1 MRSTDCSGSPIAQNT
16 GFTCKLRAQT
26 LFLSGLKDCYNRMIN
41 PHGHDLDAR
50 ARRLLRTLIAQYLVD
65 GEPVGSRTLSRSSG
79 LDVSPA
85 TIRNIMA
92 DLEDAGLVASP
103 HTSAGRVPTPRGLRL
118 FVDSLIEL
126 QPLPHDEMARLQREL
141 PPGPTTTLD
150 LLGNVS
156 TLLSAMTRFAGVV
169 TVPRQADFPLRHI
182 DFVALPDA
190 RVLVILVFTD
200 NQVQNRIVQL
210 AKPLGNSELEQAAN
224 YLNSQFAGLRLD
236 DIRTRLLT
244 ELRETS
250 SELNRLLASTVE
262 LATASFAPQAGG
274 SDVLVS
280 GQTNLMAYAELA
292 DLARLRELFDAFQQ
306 KNELLQLME
315 VCAKAPGVRLF
326 IGEESGFTALDG
338 CSVVTASYGVQGRV
352 LGAVGVIGPTRM
364 AYERVIPVVHATAGL
379 LSDALNRAA
388 TTL

>member
-1 MRSTDCSGSPIAQNT
+1 MTRS
-16 GFTCKLRAQT
+16 
-26 LFLSGLKDCYNRMIN
+26 
-41 PHGHDLDAR
+41 HDLDAR
-50 ARRLLRTLIAQYLVD
+50 ARRLLRTLIAQYLAD

-126 QPLPHDEMARLQREL
+126 QPLPREEMARLKREL
-141 PPGPTTTLD
+141 PPGPTTTRD

-156 TLLSAMTRFAGVV
+156 TLLSAMTHFAGVV
-169 TVPRQADFPLRHI
+169 TVPRQGDFPLRHI
-182 DFVALPDA
+182 DFVPLPDA
-190 RVLVILVFTD
+190 QVLVILVFSD

-210 AKPLGNSELEQAAN
+210 ARPLDGRELEQAAN
-224 YLNSQFAGLRLD
+224 YLNTHFAGLRVD
-236 DIRTRLLT
+236 DIRAHLLR
-244 ELRETS
+244 ELREAG
-250 SELNRLLASTVE
+250 SELNRLVASATE
-262 LATASFAPQAGG
+262 LAAASFAPQGG
-274 SDVLVS
+274 GEDVLVS
-280 GQTNLMAYAELA
+280 GQTNLMGYAELA
-292 DLARLRELFDAFQQ
+292 DLDRLRELFEAFQK

-315 VCAKAPGVRLF
+315 VCARAPGVRLF
-326 IGEESGFTALDG
+326 IGEESGFAALDG

-364 AYERVIPVVHATAGL
+364 AYERVIPVVQATAGL

-388 TTL
+388 TSL

>member
-1 MRSTDCSGSPIAQNT
+1 
-16 GFTCKLRAQT
+16 
-26 LFLSGLKDCYNRMIN
+26 MIT

-50 ARRLLRTLIAQYLVD
+50 ARRLLRTLIASYLVD

-126 QPLPHDEMARLQREL
+126 QPLPRAEMERLQREL

-169 TVPRQADFPLRHI
+169 TVPRQVDFPLRHI

-190 RVLVILVFTD
+190 QVLVILVFAD

-210 AKPLGNSELEQAAN
+210 AKPIGGSELEQAAN
-224 YLNSQFAGLRLD
+224 YLNSHFAGLRVD
-236 DIRTRLLT
+236 DIRTRLLA

-262 LATASFAPQAGG
+262 LATASFAPQAEGA
-274 SDVLVS
+274 DMLVS
-280 GQTNLMAYAELA
+280 GQTNLMGYSELA
-292 DLARLRELFDAFQQ
+292 DLQRLRELFEAFQQ

-338 CSVVTASYGVQGRV
+338 CSVVTASYGAQGRV

-364 AYERVIPVVHATAGL
+364 AYERVIPVVQATAGL

>member
-1 MRSTDCSGSPIAQNT
+1 MSFPTS
-16 GFTCKLRAQT
+16 
-26 LFLSGLKDCYNRMIN
+26 
-41 PHGHDLDAR
+41 HELDAR

-85 TIRNIMA
+85 TIRNIMS

-126 QPLPHDEMARLQREL
+126 QPLPREEMARLRREL
-141 PPGPTTTLD
+141 PPRPATTRD

-182 DFVALPDA
+182 DFVPLPEA
-190 RVLVILVFTD
+190 RVLVILVYAD

-210 AKPLGNSELEQAAN
+210 DRPLQGRELEQAAN
-224 YLNSQFAGLRLD
+224 YINTHFIGLRID
-236 DIRTRLLT
+236 DIRAHLRS
-244 ELRETS
+244 ELREAG
-250 SELNRLLASTVE
+250 SELNRLLASAME
-262 LATASFAPQAGG
+262 LAAASFAPETEDD
-274 SDVLVS
+274 DVLVS
-280 GQTNLMAYAELA
+280 GQTNLMACAELA
-292 DLARLRELFDAFQQ
+292 DLDRLRELFEAFQK

-315 VCAKAPGVRLF
+315 VCARAPGVRLF
-326 IGEESGFTALDG
+326 IGEESGFSALDG
-338 CSVVTASYGVQGRV
+338 CSVVTASYGAQGRV

-364 AYERVIPVVHATAGL
+364 AYERVIPVVQATAGL

-388 TTL
+388 TAS

>member
-1 MRSTDCSGSPIAQNT
+1 
-16 GFTCKLRAQT
+16 
-26 LFLSGLKDCYNRMIN
+26 MIN
-41 PHGHDLDAR
+41 PHGPDLDAR
-50 ARRLLRTLIAQYLVD
+50 TRRLLRTLIAQYLVD

-92 DLEDAGLVASP
+92 DLEDAGMVSSP
-103 HTSAGRVPTPRGLRL
+103 HTSAGRVPTPRGLLL

-126 QPLPHDEMARLQREL
+126 QPLPRDEMARLQREL
-141 PPGPTTTLD
+141 PPDQTSTLD
-150 LLGNVS
+150 LLGNAS

-169 TVPRQADFPLRHI
+169 TVPRQVDFPLRHI
-182 DFVALPDA
+182 DFVPLPDA

-210 AKPLGNSELEQAAN
+210 VKPLDSRELEQAAN
-224 YLNSQFAGLRLD
+224 YLNTQFAGFRVD
-236 DIRTRLLT
+236 DIRAHLLT
-244 ELRETS
+244 ELREAG
-250 SELNRLLASTVE
+250 SELNRLLSSTME

-274 SDVLVS
+274 NDVLVS
-280 GQTNLMAYAELA
+280 GQTNLMAYSELSN
-292 DLARLRELFDAFQQ
+292 LQRLRELFDAFQQ

-315 VCAKAPGVRLF
+315 VCARAPGVRLF

-338 CSVVTASYGVQGRV
+338 CSVVTASYGAQGRV

-364 AYERVIPVVHATAGL
+364 AYEKVIPVVQATAAL

>member
-1 MRSTDCSGSPIAQNT
+1 MTRS
-16 GFTCKLRAQT
+16 
-26 LFLSGLKDCYNRMIN
+26 
-41 PHGHDLDAR
+41 HDLDAR
-50 ARRLLRTLIAQYLVD
+50 ARRLLRTLIAQYLAD

-126 QPLPHDEMARLQREL
+126 QPLPREEMARLKREL
-141 PPGPTTTLD
+141 PPGPTTTRD

-156 TLLSAMTRFAGVV
+156 TLLSAMTHFAGVV
-169 TVPRQADFPLRHI
+169 TVPRQGDFPLRHI
-182 DFVALPDA
+182 DFVPLPDA
-190 RVLVILVFTD
+190 RVLVILVFSD

-210 AKPLGNSELEQAAN
+210 ARPLDGRELEKAAN
-224 YLNSQFAGLRLD
+224 YLNTHFAGLRVD
-236 DIRTRLLT
+236 DIRAHLLR
-244 ELRETS
+244 ELREAG
-250 SELNRLLASTVE
+250 SELNRLVASATE
-262 LATASFAPQAGG
+262 LAAASFAPQGG
-274 SDVLVS
+274 GEDVLVS
-280 GQTNLMAYAELA
+280 GQTNLMGYAELA
-292 DLARLRELFDAFQQ
+292 DLDRLRELFEAFQK

-315 VCAKAPGVRLF
+315 VCARAPGVRLF
-326 IGEESGFTALDG
+326 IGEESGFAALDG

-364 AYERVIPVVHATAGL
+364 AYERVIPVVQATAGL

-388 TTL
+388 TSL

>member
-1 MRSTDCSGSPIAQNT
+1 MADALGETRQ
-16 GFTCKLRAQT
+16 R
-26 LFLSGLKDCYNRMIN
+26 SGLQCRAAHLICLQSHGLPQRM
-41 PHGHDLDAR
+41 PQYHGHELDAR

-92 DLEDAGLVASP
+92 DLEEAGLVASP
-103 HTSAGRVPTPRGLRL
+103 HTSAGRIPTPRGLRL

-126 QPLPHDEMARLQREL
+126 QPLPLDQMARLKREL
-141 PPGPTTTLD
+141 PPQPATTRD

-156 TLLSAMTRFAGVV
+156 SLLSAMTHFAGVV
-169 TVPRQADFPLRHI
+169 TVPRQGDFPLRHI

-190 RVLVILVFTD
+190 QVLVVLVFAD
-200 NQVQNRIVQL
+200 NQVQNRIVRL
-210 AKPLGNSELEQAAN
+210 AKPLDNRELEQAAN
-224 YLNSQFAGLRLD
+224 YLNAHFAGLRLD
-236 DIRTRLLT
+236 DIRAHL
-244 ELRETS
+244 LREIREAG
-250 SELNRLLASTVE
+250 SELNRLLASSVE
-262 LATASFAPQAGG
+262 LAAASFTPHAEGE
-274 SDVLVS
+274 DVLVS
-280 GQTNLMAYAELA
+280 GQTNLMTYADLA
-292 DLARLRELFDAFQQ
+292 DLDRLRELFEAFQK

-315 VCAKAPGVRLF
+315 MCARAPGVRLF

-338 CSVVTASYGVQGRV
+338 CSVVTATYGTQGRV

-364 AYERVIPVVHATAGL
+364 AYERVIPVVQATAGL

-388 TTL
+388 TTS

>member
-1 MRSTDCSGSPIAQNT
+1 
-16 GFTCKLRAQT
+16 
-26 LFLSGLKDCYNRMIN
+26 MIN
-41 PHGHDLDAR
+41 PDGPDLDAR

-103 HTSAGRVPTPRGLRL
+103 HTSAGRIPTPRGLRL
-118 FVDSLIEL
+118 FVDRLIEL
-126 QPLPHDEMARLQREL
+126 QPLAQADMAQLQRQL

-169 TVPRQADFPLRHI
+169 TVPRQIDFPLRHI
-182 DFVALPDA
+182 DFVALPQA
-190 RVLVILVFTD
+190 QVLVILVFTD

-210 AKPLGNSELEQAAN
+210 AKPIENGELEQAAN
-224 YLNSQFAGLRLD
+224 YLNSQYVGLRVD
-236 DIRTRLLT
+236 DIRSRLVL
-244 ELRETS
+244 ELREAG
-250 SELNRLLASTVE
+250 SELNRLLASSSE
-262 LATASFAPQAGG
+262 LATASFELQDVA

-280 GQTNLMAYAELA
+280 GQTNLMAYSELS
-292 DLARLRELFDAFQQ
+292 DLQRLRELFDAFQQ

-315 VCAKAPGVRLF
+315 VCSRAPGVHLF

-338 CSVVTASYGVQGRV
+338 CSVVTASYGAQGRV

-364 AYERVIPVVHATAGL
+364 AYERVIPVVQATAGL
-379 LSDALNRAA
+379 LSDTLNRVA

>member
-1 MRSTDCSGSPIAQNT
+1 
-16 GFTCKLRAQT
+16 
-26 LFLSGLKDCYNRMIN
+26 MIN
-41 PHGHDLDAR
+41 PPGHDLDAR
-50 ARRLLRTLIAQYLVD
+50 TRRLLRTLIAQYLVD

-92 DLEDAGLVASP
+92 DLEDAGLVSSP

-126 QPLPHDEMARLQREL
+126 KPLPQDEMARLEREL
-141 PPGPTTTLD
+141 PPGTSTTID
-150 LLGNVS
+150 LLGNAS

-169 TVPRQADFPLRHI
+169 TVPRQVDFPLRHI
-182 DFVALPDA
+182 DFVPLPDA

-210 AKPLGNSELEQAAN
+210 VKPLDSRELEEAAN
-224 YLNSQFAGLRLD
+224 YLNAQFAGFRVD
-236 DIRTRLLT
+236 DIRAHLLT
-244 ELRETS
+244 ELREAG
-250 SELNRLLASTVE
+250 SELNRLLSSTME

-274 SDVLVS
+274 NDVLVS
-280 GQTNLMAYAELA
+280 GQTNLMAYSELSN
-292 DLARLRELFDAFQQ
+292 LQRLRELFDAFQQ

-315 VCAKAPGVRLF
+315 VCARAPGVRLF

-338 CSVVTASYGVQGRV
+338 CSVVTASYGAQGRV

-364 AYERVIPVVHATAGL
+364 AYERVIPVVQATAAL

-388 TTL
+388 TPL

>member
-1 MRSTDCSGSPIAQNT
+1 
-16 GFTCKLRAQT
+16 
-26 LFLSGLKDCYNRMIN
+26 MIN

-50 ARRLLRTLIAQYLVD
+50 TRRLLRTLIAQYLID

-92 DLEDAGLVASP
+92 DLEDAGLVSSP

-126 QPLPHDEMARLQREL
+126 QPLPQEEMARLQREL
-141 PPGPTTTLD
+141 PPGPSTTLD
-150 LLGNVS
+150 LLGNAS

-169 TVPRQADFPLRHI
+169 TVPRQVDFPLRHI
-182 DFVALPDA
+182 DFVPLPDA
-190 RVLVILVFTD
+190 RVLVILVFSD

-210 AKPLGNSELEQAAN
+210 AKPLHGRELEQAAN
-224 YLNSQFAGLRLD
+224 YLNTQFAGFRVD
-236 DIRTRLLT
+236 DIRAHLLA
-244 ELRETS
+244 ELREAG
-250 SELNRLLASTVE
+250 SEINRLLASTME

-274 SDVLVS
+274 NDVLVS
-280 GQTNLMAYAELA
+280 GQTNLMAYSELA
-292 DLARLRELFDAFQQ
+292 DLQRLRELFDAFQQ

-315 VCAKAPGVRLF
+315 VCARAPGVRLF

-338 CSVVTASYGVQGRV
+338 CSVVTASYGVHGRV

-364 AYERVIPVVHATAGL
+364 AYERVIPVVQATAGL

>member
-1 MRSTDCSGSPIAQNT
+1 
-16 GFTCKLRAQT
+16 
-26 LFLSGLKDCYNRMIN
+26 MIN
-41 PHGHDLDAR
+41 PHGPDLDAR
-50 ARRLLRTLIAQYLVD
+50 TRRLLRTLIAQYLVD

-92 DLEDAGLVASP
+92 DLEDAGLVSSP

-126 QPLPHDEMARLQREL
+126 QPLPQEQLARLQREL

-150 LLGNVS
+150 LLGNAS
-156 TLLSAMTRFAGVV
+156 TLLSAMTHFAGVV

-182 DFVALPDA
+182 DFVPLPDA
-190 RVLVILVFTD
+190 RVLVILVFSD

-210 AKPLGNSELEQAAN
+210 AKPLDSRELEEAAN
-224 YLNSQFAGLRLD
+224 YLNAQFVGFRVD
-236 DIRTRLLT
+236 DIRSHLLA
-244 ELRETS
+244 ELREAG
-250 SELNRLLASTVE
+250 SELNRLLSSTME

-274 SDVLVS
+274 TNDVLVS
-280 GQTNLMAYAELA
+280 GQTNLMAYAELSN
-292 DLARLRELFDAFQQ
+292 LPRLRELFDAFQQ
-306 KNELLQLME
+306 KNELLQLMA
-315 VCAKAPGVRLF
+315 VCARAPGVRLF

-338 CSVVTASYGVQGRV
+338 CSVVTASYGAQGRV

-364 AYERVIPVVHATAGL
+364 AYERVIPVVQATATL

>member
-1 MRSTDCSGSPIAQNT
+1 MISPN
-16 GFTCKLRAQT
+16 
-26 LFLSGLKDCYNRMIN
+26 
-41 PHGHDLDAR
+41 GHDLDAR
-50 ARRLLRTLIAQYLVD
+50 TRRLLRTLISQYLVD

-85 TIRNIMA
+85 TIRNIMS

-126 QPLPHDEMARLQREL
+126 QPLPQDELARLKREL
-141 PPGPTTTLD
+141 PPGSTTTLG

-169 TVPRQADFPLRHI
+169 TVPRQVDFPLRHI
-182 DFVALPDA
+182 DFVPLPDA

-200 NQVQNRIVQL
+200 NQVQNRVVQL
-210 AKPLGNSELEQAAN
+210 TKPLRGRELAQAAN
-224 YLNSQFAGLRLD
+224 YLNEHFVGVRVD
-236 DIRTRLLT
+236 DIRARLLT
-244 ELRETS
+244 ELREAG
-250 SELNRLLASTVE
+250 SELNRLATTVE

-274 SDVLVS
+274 DDVLVS
-280 GQTNLMAYAELA
+280 GQTNLMACA
-292 DLARLRELFDAFQQ
+292 DLADVQRLRELFEAFQH
-306 KNELLQLME
+306 KSELLQLME
-315 VCAKAPGVRLF
+315 ICARAPGVRLF

-338 CSVVTASYGVQGRV
+338 CSVVTASYGAQGRV

-364 AYERVIPVVHATAGL
+364 AYERVIPVVQATAGL
-379 LSDALNRAA
+379 LSDALNRVA

>member
-1 MRSTDCSGSPIAQNT
+1 
-16 GFTCKLRAQT
+16 
-26 LFLSGLKDCYNRMIN
+26 MIN
-41 PHGHDLDAR
+41 PHGPDLDAR
-50 ARRLLRTLIAQYLVD
+50 TRRLLRTLIAQYLVD

-92 DLEDAGLVASP
+92 DLEDAGLVSSP

-126 QPLPHDEMARLQREL
+126 QPLPQEQLARLQREL

-150 LLGNVS
+150 LLGNAS
-156 TLLSAMTRFAGVV
+156 TLLSAMTHFAGVV

-182 DFVALPDA
+182 DFVPLPDA
-190 RVLVILVFTD
+190 RVLVILVFSD

-210 AKPLGNSELEQAAN
+210 AKPLDSRELEEAAN
-224 YLNSQFAGLRLD
+224 YLNAQFVGFRVD
-236 DIRTRLLT
+236 DIRSHLLA
-244 ELRETS
+244 ELREAG
-250 SELNRLLASTVE
+250 SELNRLLSSTME

-274 SDVLVS
+274 TNDVLVS
-280 GQTNLMAYAELA
+280 GQTNLMAYAELSN
-292 DLARLRELFDAFQQ
+292 LQRLRELFDAFQQ

-315 VCAKAPGVRLF
+315 VCARAPGVRLF

-338 CSVVTASYGVQGRV
+338 CSVVTASYGAQGRV

-364 AYERVIPVVHATAGL
+364 AYERVIPVVQATATL